1 MSHRSAFGEVRIR
14 SRRNHYRLLQANAQ
28 EDALRVVKVVLAPH
42 KLHGRDV
49 PM

>member
-1 MSHRSAFGEVRIR
+1 MSHGSGFGEVRIG
-14 SRRNHYRLLQANAQ
+14 SRRKHYRRIQANAQ
-28 EDALRVVKVVLAPH
+28 EDASRVVKVVLAPH